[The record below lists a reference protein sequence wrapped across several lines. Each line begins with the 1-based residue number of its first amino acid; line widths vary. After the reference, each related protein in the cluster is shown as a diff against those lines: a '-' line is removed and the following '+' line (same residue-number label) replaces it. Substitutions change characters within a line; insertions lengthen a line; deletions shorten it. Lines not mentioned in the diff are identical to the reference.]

1 MDEMAHAGQATATE
15 VAPSRDDAEAGV
27 ARMREMSADLR
38 GCAVLGSRGEALA
51 TSGDRERW
59 EEACRA
65 LLEAADAAG
74 GEQASQLHV
83 ATEEGEVF
91 AVRHRGLAMV
101 AVGDR
106 FALASLMLSD
116 MRMVLRELAPGAGV
130 RKA

>member
-1 MDEMAHAGQATATE
+1 MSEMARAGQATATE

-27 ARMREMSADLR
+27 ARMREMAADVR
-38 GCAVLGSRGEALA
+38 GCAVLGTGGEALA
-51 TSGDRERW
+51 ASGDRERW
-59 EEACRA
+59 AQACAA

-74 GEQASQLHV
+74 GERASQLHV

-101 AVGDR
+101 AVSER

-116 MRMVLRELAPGAGV
+116 MRMVLREIAPG
-130 RKA
+130 RR